1 MLAYVIRRLLIL
13 PIILFG
19 VTLLIFGMMSF
30 VDPGQ
35 RASLYVQAIPK
46 GAGELDEIIEKYG
59 LDDPMY
65 MQYFRWL
72 NGVLHGDL
80 GFSKTGKAPVLQTIK
95 RFIPASFELALWAAV
110 PLIWVGIQLGVISAL
125 HHNKPIDQ
133 VLRVFAIV
141 GWSFP
146 TFVFGLLVLMI
157 FYAKLDWF
165 PAGRLSEWAN
175 VVVLSA
181 EFTRYTGM
189 NTLDSL
195 LNLRLDIF
203 WDALRHLVL
212 PVITLSY
219 VSWALILRVT
229 RSSMLEVLRADYVTT
244 ARAKG
249 LREGAVI
256 DKHAKPNALI
266 PVATVSGIVMIGLM
280 SGVVITETVFNY
292 RGLGWWVAH
301 SAGVLDVISVL
312 GFSLFYGVL
321 VVCGNLVVDVMYAY
335 LDPRVRLE

>member
-1 MLAYVIRRLLIL
+1 MLAYIIRRLLIL

-30 VDPGQ
+30 LDPGQ
-35 RASLYVQAIPK
+35 RASLYIASIPK

-72 NGVLHGDL
+72 NGVLHGDF
-80 GFSKTGKAPVLQTIK
+80 GFSRTGKAPVLDTIK
-95 RFIPASFELALWAAV
+95 RYIPVSLELALWSAV
-110 PLIWVGIQLGVISAL
+110 PLIWIGIQLGVISAL
-125 HHNKPIDQ
+125 HHNKFVDQ
-133 VLRVFAIV
+133 ITRVFAII

-157 FYAKLDWF
+157 FYAKLQWF

-175 VVVLSA
+175 EAVLAA

-203 WDALRHLVL
+203 WDSLRHLIL

-219 VSWALILRVT
+219 VQWALILRVT

-249 LREGAVI
+249 LRERVVI
-256 DKHAKPNALI
+256 DKHAKRNALI
-266 PVATVSGIVMIGLM
+266 PVATVSGLVLIWMM
-280 SGVVITETVFNY
+280 SGVVITETVFNI
-292 RGLGWWVAH
+292 RGLGWWVAN
-301 SAGVLDVISVL
+301 SAARLDVISVL
-312 GFSLFYGVL
+312 GFTMFYAIL
-321 VVCGNLVVDVMYAY
+321 VVCGNLVVDVAYAY

>member
-1 MLAYVIRRLLIL
+1 MIAYVIRRLLIL

-30 VDPGQ
+30 LEPGQ
-35 RASLYVQAIPK
+35 RASLYVAAIPK

-59 LDDPMY
+59 LDDPMPV
-65 MQYFRWL
+65 QYFRWL
-72 NGVLHGDL
+72 NGLMRGDL
-80 GFSKTGKAPVLQTIK
+80 GFSRTGKAPVLATIK
-95 RFIPASFELALWAAV
+95 RYIPASFELALWSSG
-110 PLIWVGIQLGVISAL
+110 PLIWIGIQLGVISAL
-125 HHNKPIDQ
+125 HHNKLVDQ
-133 VLRVFAIV
+133 ITRVFAII

-157 FYAKLDWF
+157 FYAKLQWF

-175 VVVLSA
+175 EVVLGA
-181 EFTRYTGM
+181 EFSRYTGM
-189 NTLDSL
+189 NTLDAL

-203 WDALRHLVL
+203 WDALRHLIL
-212 PVITLSY
+212 PVVTLSY

-229 RSSMLEVLRADYVTT
+229 RSSMLEVLRADFVTT

-249 LREGAVI
+249 LGEKVVI
-256 DKHAKPNALI
+256 DKHAKRNALI
-266 PVATVSGIVMIGLM
+266 PVVTVGGIVMIGLM

-292 RGLGWWVAH
+292 RGLGWWVAT
-301 SAGVLDVISVL
+301 SAGQLDVVSVL
-312 GFSLFYGVL
+312 GFTLFYGVL
-321 VVCGNLVVDVMYAY
+321 VVCGNLFVDVAYAY